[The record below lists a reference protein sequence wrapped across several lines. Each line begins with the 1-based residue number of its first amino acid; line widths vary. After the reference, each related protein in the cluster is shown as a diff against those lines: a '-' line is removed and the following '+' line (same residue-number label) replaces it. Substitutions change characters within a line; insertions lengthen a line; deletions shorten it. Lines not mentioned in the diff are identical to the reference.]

1 MTELTHLPTK
11 RAGAISLASAVVAA
25 AAGGAGSATGLAIG
39 LIGVGFIAFGLT
51 RTRLF
56 TFDFGGLFLFGAVL
70 HSGLETG
77 LIEVTLVGTVASVLA
92 WDLGHTAR
100 DLGVQLGRETDT
112 TRLEHARFV
121 GSVAVA
127 VTSAGLGY
135 AIFFAAQGV
144 ESTTALAAMI
154 VAVLFATFALS
165 SGIRRVRTAP
175 N

>member
-1 MTELTHLPTK
+1 MTELTHLPTR
-11 RAGAISLASAVVAA
+11 RAGAIALASAVVAA
-25 AAGGAGSATGLAIG
+25 LAGGVGSTTGLAIG

-56 TFDFGGLFLFGAVL
+56 TFDFGALFLFGGVL

-77 LIEVTLVGTVASVLA
+77 LIEVTLVGTIATILA

-112 TRLEHARFV
+112 ARLELARFV
-121 GSVAVA
+121 GSVTVAVA
-127 VTSAGLGY
+127 SAGFGY
-135 AIFFAAQGV
+135 AIFFAAQGL

-154 VAVLFATFALS
+154 LAALFATFALS